1 MKEKIRICAL
11 LLAVVFGMMACD
23 NKKEPYIKGA
33 EDEKAIVQFSVITAD
48 ISATNPLEVIDTIEG
63 VIDEA
68 SKTVT
73 LDFPSGSV
81 VTWLVPTIKVSRYAT
96 VEPESGVPQNFT
108 QPVYYTV
115 TAYNGTTAQYMV
127 TAVVHDANN
136 EKSILSFRTENPDCE
151 GVINET
157 AKTVTLTY
165 PEDTDVTHLVPMIEV
180 SEGATIEP
188 ASGAEQDFTNP
199 VEYTVTAMNGTT
211 AVYVVTA
218 IIQEIPSGPTGKT
231 VLLNDYTGVRCV
243 NCPAASEVAHNL
255 QEQYRDRLIVM
266 SIHAG
271 YLAQPVGSF
280 PDFTTEEGTT
290 WYNNNSSNP
299 LGSVDRVMLLQGHV
313 LQDNDWSDAVST
325 AMEEAQTV
333 EIRLNNTYNEA
344 TRTLTTTIDAQALE
358 TLSGELALTVCLVED
373 GIVGM
378 QVTPSGLQTEYVHR
392 HVFRG
397 TLNGT
402 YGESIQFDG
411 DNQFSKS
418 FSKQIPEIYDESN
431 CYIVAYVYDNS
442 QNMKILQTAMKK
454 IK

>member
-1 MKEKIRICAL
+1 MKEKIKICAL

-23 NKKEPYIKGA
+23 KKKEPYIKG
-33 EDEKAIVQFSVITAD
+33 EEQKREILRFDVG
-48 ISATNPLEVIDTIEG
+48 EVRG

-73 LDFPSGSV
+73 LNFNDSTDVSH
-81 VTWLVPTIKVSRYAT
+81 LVPTIVVSRYAT
-96 VEPESGVPQNFT
+96 IEPESGVAQDFT
-108 QPVYYTV
+108 LPVYYTV
-115 TAYNGTTAQYMV
+115 TAFNGDTAQYMV
-127 TAVVHDANN
+127 TATVLDYTNK
-136 EKSILSFRTENPDCE
+136 KSIVSFKTESPQCVGFIHE
-151 GVINET
+151 A
-157 AKTVTLTY
+157 AKTVTLIV
-165 PEDTDVTHLVPMIEV
+165 PENTDVAHLVPMIEI

-188 ASGAEQDFTNP
+188 ASGVEQDFTHP
-199 VEYTVTAMNGTT
+199 VEYTVTAINGTT
-211 AVYVVTA
+211 AVYTVTA
-218 IIQEIPSGPTGKT
+218 SEPMGKT

-243 NCPAASEVAHNL
+243 NCPAASELAHGL
-255 QEQYRDRLIVM
+255 QEQYGDRLIVM
-266 SIHAG
+266 SVHAG

-378 QVTPSGLQTEYVHR
+378 QVTPSGLQTDYVHH

-418 FSKQIPEIYDESN
+418 FSKQIPETYDESR

-442 QNMKILQTAMKK
+442 QNMKILQTAMEK